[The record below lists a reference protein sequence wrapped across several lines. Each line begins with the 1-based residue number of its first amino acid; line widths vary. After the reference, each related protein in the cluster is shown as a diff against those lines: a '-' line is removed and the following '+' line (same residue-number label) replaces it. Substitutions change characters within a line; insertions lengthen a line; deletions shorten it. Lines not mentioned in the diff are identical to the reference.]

1 MKKIYFIDIELLI
14 AFYHIVFIIKGL
26 SCARYYLGT
35 VEEHKTYLLPALQEL
50 TLQLGANLM
59 RMVEQS

>member
-1 MKKIYFIDIELLI
+1 MKKILHFIDIELLI

-35 VEEHKTYLLPALQEL
+35 VEEHRTSLLPALREL
-50 TLQLGANLM
+50 TLQLG
-59 RMVEQS
+59 QI

>member
-1 MKKIYFIDIELLI
+1 MKKILHFIDIELLI

-35 VEEHKTYLLPALQEL
+35 VEEHRTSLLPALREL
-50 TLQLGANLM
+50 TLELG
-59 RMVEQS
+59 QI